1 MEMELTEIKPF
12 LWVERW
18 SPESVEDLILPKNIK
33 NFFLNVVKDG
43 QLNQNLIL
51 QGSQG
56 CGKTQTIKTL
66 CKITKQ
72 DVLFLNGSSEGRFL
86 DTVRNQVINFGTT
99 VSMFSDKKKVIFFDE
114 FDGTTNDVMLC
125 LRGVIEQLHN
135 NVCFIFTCNNL
146 NKIIE
151 PIQSRCV
158 VLKYTPILKEEKPQM
173 MSDVFKRVSY
183 ILDQQ
188 NIEYDKRVILELIK
202 VHFPDTRQLLNVLQR
217 YSVSGS
223 IDSAILATFSDI
235 KVNDLIKHLK
245 EKNFPEV
252 RKWIASNLDNDA
264 SSILRMVYDALYEHL
279 DGPSIAACVL
289 IVAKYQYQSAFV
301 ADQEINLLAAL
312 TEIMIES
319 NFK

>member
-1 MEMELTEIKPF
+1 MELTEIKPF

-18 SPESVEDLILPKNIK
+18 SPESVEDLILTKNIK

-252 RKWIASNLDNDA
+252 RKWIVANLDNDA

>member
-1 MEMELTEIKPF
+1 MELTDNKPF

-18 SPESVEDLILPKNIK
+18 APESVEDLILTKSVK
-33 NFFLNVVKDG
+33 EFFLNVANEG

-72 DVLFLNGSSEGRFL
+72 DVLFLNGSSEGRYL
-86 DTVRNQVINFGTT
+86 DTIRNQVINFGTT
-99 VSMFSDKKKVIFFDE
+99 VSMFNDKKKVVFFDE

-173 MSDVFKRVSY
+173 MSDVFKRMTY
-183 ILDQQ
+183 ILEKE
-188 NIEYDKRVILELIK
+188 NIEYDKKVVIELIK
-202 VHFPDTRQLLNVLQR
+202 NYFPDTRQLLNTLQR
-217 YSVSGS
+217 YSSGGK
-223 IDSAILATFSDI
+223 IDSGILASFSDVP
-235 KVNDLIKHLK
+235 VNELTKYLK
-245 EKNFPEV
+245 DKNFTEV
-252 RKWIASNLDNDA
+252 RKWVSSNIDNDSSLILRRVYDSLCDTLTP
-264 SSILRMVYDALYEHL
+264 SSI
-279 DGPSIAACVL
+279 PAAVL
-289 IVAKYQYQSAFV
+289 TVAKYQYQSAFV
-301 ADQEINLLAAL
+301 CDQEINLLAAL
-312 TEIMIES
+312 TELMCEVE
-319 NFK
+319 FK

>member
-1 MEMELTEIKPF
+1 MELTENKPF

-18 SPESVEDLILPKNIK
+18 APETVEDLILTKSVK
-33 NFFLNVVKDG
+33 EFFLNVEREG

-72 DVLFLNGSSEGRFL
+72 DVLFLNGSSEGRYL
-86 DTVRNQVINFGTT
+86 DTIRNQVINFGTT
-99 VSMFSDKKKVIFFDE
+99 VSMFNDKKKVVFFDE

-158 VLKYTPILKEEKPQM
+158 VLKYTPILKEEKPKM
-173 MSDVFKRVSY
+173 MSDVFKRMSY
-183 ILDQQ
+183 VLEQE
-188 NIEYDKRVILELIK
+188 NVEYDRKVILELIK
-202 VHFPDTRQLLNVLQR
+202 NYFPDNRQLLNTLQR
-217 YSVSGS
+217 YSTGGK
-223 IDSAILATFSDI
+223 IDAAILASFSDVS
-235 KVNDLIKHLK
+235 VNDLLRYLK
-245 EKNFPEV
+245 EKNFTEV
-252 RKWIASNLDNDA
+252 RKWVVSNLDND
-264 SSILRMVYDALYEHL
+264 SGTILRRVYDALYDVL
-279 DGPSIAACVL
+279 VPGSIPAVVL
-289 IVAKYQYQSAFV
+289 IIAKYQYQGGFV
-301 ADQEINLLAAL
+301 CDQEINLLACL
-312 TEIMIES
+312 IEIMVECE
-319 NFK
+319 FQ

>member
-1 MEMELTEIKPF
+1 MELTDNKPF
-12 LWVERW
+12 LWVEKW
-18 SPESVEDLILPKNIK
+18 SPQSVEDLILTKNVK
-33 NFFLNVVKDG
+33 EFFLNVAKEG
-43 QLNQNLIL
+43 QLNKNLIL

-72 DVLFLNGSSEGRFL
+72 DVLFLNGSSEGRYL

-99 VSMFSDKKKVIFFDE
+99 VSMFNDKKKVVFFDE

-158 VLKYTPILKEEKPQM
+158 VLKYTPIQKEEKPQM
-173 MSDVFKRVSY
+173 MSDIFKRMTH
-183 ILDQQ
+183 ILEQEKIDY
-188 NIEYDKRVILELIK
+188 EKKVILELVK
-202 VHFPDTRQLLNVLQR
+202 NYFPDTRQLMNVLQR
-217 YSVSGS
+217 YSAGGT
-223 IDSAILATFSDI
+223 IDSGILASFSNV
-235 KVNDLIKHLK
+235 KLNDLLKYLK

-252 RKWIASNLDNDA
+252 RKWVVVNLDNDA
-264 SSILRMVYDALYEHL
+264 SSVLRMVYDALYEHL
-279 DGPSIAACVL
+279 DGPSIAAAVL
-289 IVAKYQYQSAFV
+289 VVAKYQYQSAFCS
-301 ADQEINLLAAL
+301 DQEINLLACL
-312 TEIMIES
+312 TEIMVECS
-319 NFK
+319 FK

>member
-18 SPESVEDLILPKNIK
+18 SPESVEDLILSKDIK
-33 NFFLNVVKDG
+33 NFFLNIVKNG

-86 DTVRNQVINFGTT
+86 DTIRNQVINFGTT

-188 NIEYDKRVILELIK
+188 NIKYDKKVILELIK
-202 VHFPDTRQLLNVLQR
+202 VHFPDTRQLLNILQR

-223 IDSAILATFSDI
+223 IDSAILATFSDV
-235 KVNDLIKHLK
+235 KVNDLIKYLK

-252 RKWIASNLDNDA
+252 RKWISSNLDNDA

-279 DGPSIAACVL
+279 DGPSIASCVL

>member
-1 MEMELTEIKPF
+1 MELTDNKPF

-18 SPESVEDLILPKNIK
+18 APESVEDLILTKSVK
-33 NFFLNVVKDG
+33 EFFTNVVNEG

-72 DVLFLNGSSEGRFL
+72 DVLFLNGSSEGRYL
-86 DTVRNQVINFGTT
+86 DTIRNQVINFGTT
-99 VSMFSDKKKVIFFDE
+99 VSMFNDKKKVVFFDE

-158 VLKYTPILKEEKPQM
+158 VLKYTPISKNEKPELM
-173 MSDVFKRVSY
+173 VSIFNRMSH
-183 ILDQQ
+183 ILDEE
-188 NIEYDKRVILELIK
+188 NIEYDKKVVAELIK
-202 VHFPDTRQLLNVLQR
+202 NYFPDTRQLLNTLQR
-217 YSVSGS
+217 YAKGGK
-223 IDSAILATFSDI
+223 IDSAILATFSDV
-235 KVNDLIKHLK
+235 KVNDLIKYLK

-252 RKWIASNLDNDA
+252 RKWIVANLDNDA
-264 SSILRMVYDALYEHL
+264 TSILRMVYDALYEHL

>member
-1 MEMELTEIKPF
+1 MELTEIKPF

>member
-1 MEMELTEIKPF
+1 MELTEIKPF

-312 TEIMIES
+312 TEIMCECE
-319 NFK
+319 FR

>member
-1 MEMELTEIKPF
+1 MELTDNKPF

-18 SPESVEDLILPKNIK
+18 APESVEDLILTKSVK
-33 NFFLNVVKDG
+33 EFFTNVVNEG

-72 DVLFLNGSSEGRFL
+72 DVLFLNGSSEGRYL
-86 DTVRNQVINFGTT
+86 DTIRNQVINFGTT
-99 VSMFSDKKKVIFFDE
+99 VSMFNDKKKVVFFDE

-158 VLKYTPILKEEKPQM
+158 VLKYTPISKNEKPELM
-173 MSDVFKRVSY
+173 VSIFNRMSH
-183 ILDQQ
+183 ILDEE
-188 NIEYDKRVILELIK
+188 NIEYDKKVVAELIK
-202 VHFPDTRQLLNVLQR
+202 NYFPDTRQLLNTLQR
-217 YSVSGS
+217 YAKGGK
-223 IDSAILATFSDI
+223 IDSAILATFSDV

-252 RKWIASNLDNDA
+252 RKWIVANLDNDA
-264 SSILRMVYDALYEHL
+264 TSILRMVYDALYEHL

-301 ADQEINLLAAL
+301 VDQEINLLAAL

>member
-1 MEMELTEIKPF
+1 MELTEIKPF

-252 RKWIASNLDNDA
+252 RKWIAANLDNDA

>member
-1 MEMELTEIKPF
+1 MGLTDNKPF
-12 LWVERW
+12 LWVEKW
-18 SPESVEDLILPKNIK
+18 SPQSVEDLILTKNVK
-33 NFFLNVVKDG
+33 EFFLNVAKEG

-72 DVLFLNGSSEGRFL
+72 DVLFLNGSSEGRYL

-99 VSMFSDKKKVIFFDE
+99 VSMFNDKKKVVFFDE

-158 VLKYTPILKEEKPQM
+158 VL
-173 MSDVFKRVSY
+173 
-183 ILDQQ
+183 
-188 NIEYDKRVILELIK
+188 NIHPSRKK
-202 VHFPDTRQLLNVLQR
+202 
-217 YSVSGS
+217 
-223 IDSAILATFSDI
+223 
-235 KVNDLIKHLK
+235 
-245 EKNFPEV
+245 KN
-252 RKWIASNLDNDA
+252 R
-264 SSILRMVYDALYEHL
+264 R
-279 DGPSIAACVL
+279 
-289 IVAKYQYQSAFV
+289 
-301 ADQEINLLAAL
+301 
-312 TEIMIES
+312 
-319 NFK
+319 

>member
-18 SPESVEDLILPKNIK
+18 SPESVEDLILSKDIK
-33 NFFLNVVKDG
+33 NFFLNIVKNG

-86 DTVRNQVINFGTT
+86 DTIRNQVINFGTT

-188 NIEYDKRVILELIK
+188 NIKYDKKVILELIK
-202 VHFPDTRQLLNVLQR
+202 VHFPDTRQLLNILQR
-217 YSVSGS
+217 YSVSGT
-223 IDSAILATFSDI
+223 IDSAILASFSNV
-235 KVNDLIKHLK
+235 KLNDLLKYLK

-252 RKWIASNLDNDA
+252 RKWVMSNLDNDA
-264 SSILRMVYDALYEHL
+264 SSVLRMVYDALYEHL
-279 DGPSIAACVL
+279 DGPSIASSVL
-289 IVAKYQYQSAFV
+289 IIAKYQYQSAFV
-301 ADQEINLLAAL
+301 ADQEINLLACL
-312 TEIMIES
+312 TEIMCECS
-319 NFK
+319 FK

>member
-252 RKWIASNLDNDA
+252 RKWIVANLDNDA

-289 IVAKYQYQSAFV
+289 IVAKYQYQSNFV

>member
-1 MEMELTEIKPF
+1 MELTEIKPF

-252 RKWIASNLDNDA
+252 RKWIAANLDNDA

-279 DGPSIAACVL
+279 DGPSIASCVL

>member
-1 MEMELTEIKPF
+1 MELTEIKPF

-235 KVNDLIKHLK
+235 KINDLIKHLK

-252 RKWIASNLDNDA
+252 RKWIAANLDNDA

-312 TEIMIES
+312 TEIMCECEW
-319 NFK
+319 K

>member
-1 MEMELTEIKPF
+1 MELTDNKPF
-12 LWVERW
+12 LWVEKW
-18 SPESVEDLILPKNIK
+18 SPQSVEDLILTKNVK
-33 NFFLNVVKDG
+33 EFFLNVAKEG

-72 DVLFLNGSSEGRFL
+72 DVLFLNGSSEGRYL

-99 VSMFSDKKKVIFFDE
+99 VSMFNDKKKVVFFDE

-158 VLKYTPILKEEKPQM
+158 VLKYTPIQKEEKPQM
-173 MSDVFKRVSY
+173 MSDIFKRMTH
-183 ILDQQ
+183 ILEQEKID
-188 NIEYDKRVILELIK
+188 YDKKVILELVK
-202 VHFPDTRQLLNVLQR
+202 NYFPDTRQLMNVLQR
-217 YSVSGS
+217 YSAGGT
-223 IDSAILATFSDI
+223 IDSGILASFSNV
-235 KVNDLIKHLK
+235 KLNDLLKYLK

-252 RKWIASNLDNDA
+252 RKWVVVNLDNDA
-264 SSILRMVYDALYEHL
+264 SSVLRMVYDALYEHL
-279 DGPSIAACVL
+279 DGPSIAAAVL
-289 IVAKYQYQSAFV
+289 VVAKYQYQSAFCS
-301 ADQEINLLAAL
+301 DQEINLLACL
-312 TEIMIES
+312 TEIMVECS
-319 NFK
+319 FK

>member
-1 MEMELTEIKPF
+1 MEITDTKPF
-12 LWVERW
+12 LWVEKW
-18 SPESVEDLILPKNIK
+18 APESVEDLILTKSVK
-33 NFFLNVVKDG
+33 EFFTNVVNDG

-66 CKITKQ
+66 CKITNQ
-72 DVLFLNGSSEGRFL
+72 DVLFLNGSSEGRYL
-86 DTVRNQVINFGTT
+86 DTIRNQVINFGTT
-99 VSMFSDKKKVIFFDE
+99 VSMFNTKKKVVFFDE

-173 MSDVFKRVSY
+173 MSDVFKRMSY
-183 ILDQQ
+183 ILEQE
-188 NIEYDKRVILELIK
+188 NIEYDKKVIIELVK
-202 VHFPDTRQLLNVLQR
+202 NYFPDTRQLLNTLQR
-217 YSVSGS
+217 YSTGGK
-223 IDSAILATFSDI
+223 IDAGILASFSDVS
-235 KVNDLIKHLK
+235 VNDLLKYLK
-245 EKNFPEV
+245 EKNFTEV
-252 RKWIASNLDNDA
+252 RKWVVSNLDND
-264 SSILRMVYDALYEHL
+264 SSVILRRVYDALYDAL
-279 DGPSIAACVL
+279 VPASIPAAVL
-289 IVAKYQYQSAFV
+289 VIAKYQYQIAFV

-312 TEIMIES
+312 TELMCECE
-319 NFK
+319 FK

>member
-1 MEMELTEIKPF
+1 MELTDNKPF
-12 LWVERW
+12 LWVEKW
-18 SPESVEDLILPKNIK
+18 SPQSVEDLILTKNVK
-33 NFFLNVVKDG
+33 EFFLNVAKEG

-72 DVLFLNGSSEGRFL
+72 DVLFLNGSSEGRYL

-99 VSMFSDKKKVIFFDE
+99 VSMFNDKKKVVFFDE

-158 VLKYTPILKEEKPQM
+158 VLKYTPIQKEEKPQM
-173 MSDVFKRVSY
+173 MSDIFKRMTH
-183 ILDQQ
+183 ILEQEK
-188 NIEYDKRVILELIK
+188 IEYEKKVILELVK
-202 VHFPDTRQLLNVLQR
+202 NYFPDTRQLMNVLQR
-217 YSVSGS
+217 YSAGGT
-223 IDSAILATFSDI
+223 IDSGILASFSNV
-235 KVNDLIKHLK
+235 KLNDLLKYLK

-252 RKWIASNLDNDA
+252 RKWVVVNLDNDA
-264 SSILRMVYDALYEHL
+264 SSVLRMVYDALYEHL
-279 DGPSIAACVL
+279 DGPSIASAVL
-289 IVAKYQYQSAFV
+289 IMAKYQYQSAFCS
-301 ADQEINLLAAL
+301 DQEINLLACL
-312 TEIMIES
+312 TEIMCECS
-319 NFK
+319 FK

>member
-1 MEMELTEIKPF
+1 
-12 LWVERW
+12 
-18 SPESVEDLILPKNIK
+18 
-33 NFFLNVVKDG
+33 
-43 QLNQNLIL
+43 
-51 QGSQG
+51 
-56 CGKTQTIKTL
+56 
-66 CKITKQ
+66 
-72 DVLFLNGSSEGRFL
+72 
-86 DTVRNQVINFGTT
+86 
-99 VSMFSDKKKVIFFDE
+99 
-114 FDGTTNDVMLC
+114 
-125 LRGVIEQLHN
+125 
-135 NVCFIFTCNNL
+135 
-146 NKIIE
+146 
-151 PIQSRCV
+151 
-158 VLKYTPILKEEKPQM
+158 M

-252 RKWIASNLDNDA
+252 RKWIVANLDNDA

>member
-1 MEMELTEIKPF
+1 MELTEIKPF

-188 NIEYDKRVILELIK
+188 NIEYDKK
-202 VHFPDTRQLLNVLQR
+202 F
-217 YSVSGS
+217 
-223 IDSAILATFSDI
+223 
-235 KVNDLIKHLK
+235 K
-245 EKNFPEV
+245 KN
-252 RKWIASNLDNDA
+252 
-264 SSILRMVYDALYEHL
+264 YY
-279 DGPSIAACVL
+279 C
-289 IVAKYQYQSAFV
+289 
-301 ADQEINLLAAL
+301 
-312 TEIMIES
+312 
-319 NFK
+319 